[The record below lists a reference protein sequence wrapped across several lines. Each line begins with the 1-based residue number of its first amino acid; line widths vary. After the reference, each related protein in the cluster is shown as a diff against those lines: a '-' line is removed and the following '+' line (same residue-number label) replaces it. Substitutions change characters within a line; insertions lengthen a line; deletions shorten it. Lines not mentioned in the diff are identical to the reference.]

1 MNWLILGTALFAG
14 VILLLRWFIGAE
26 PKIIFRMLKW
36 TGLMLAVLF
45 AVMLLL
51 SGRLAWLWVALVG
64 LLPWV
69 SRLRMLGRFMRAARG
84 PSKGRQSEVKT
95 KFVIM
100 RLDHDTGDMDGEVV
114 LGPFTG
120 QFLSN
125 LSRDDVISMWRSAAS
140 DPQSASVL
148 EAYLDRVHGD
158 DWDRSRAGPTG
169 EGSTSRGS
177 TSGGSSGWGSRRSQA
192 GPKGQGGGSMS
203 VDEAYRI
210 LGLDTSATEAEIKR
224 CHKDLMKKNHP
235 DHGGSDYL
243 ASKINEAKELLLKMT

>member
-36 TGLMLAVLF
+36 TGLVLAVLF

-148 EAYLDRVHGD
+148 EAYLDRVHG
-158 DWDRSRAGPTG
+158 SRAGPTG
-169 EGSTSRGS
+169 EGPTSGRS
-177 TSGGSSGWGSRRSQA
+177 TSGGSSGWGSRRSQS
-192 GPKGQGGGSMS
+192 GPKSQGGGSMG

-243 ASKINEAKELLLKMT
+243 ASKINEAKELLLK